1 MLAKVFKAH
10 GSFGEKGAPVS
21 TNLRKTILILLVV
34 MGLLALSLAPVAA
47 QSACGTHVV
56 RAGENLFRIG
66 LRYGVDYRVL
76 AAVNGIYN
84 PARIYA
90 GQVLTIPCA
99 GAVPSVPSSFVPAVI
114 NTQVVVPAAALQ
126 PQYLPQPAVP
136 APHVP
141 YAPPTYS
148 GGWSGYQPQQTGYI
162 DCAGFRAT
170 SPVDGFPLGT
180 TTFYWDPPRSAA
192 LVARYQVRVLNERGQ
207 TVLAR
212 EVLSPGLNLIA
223 DMSVGAVGSGN
234 RFSWYVVA
242 VTADNR
248 VCQSQVVSIPR
259 EWSPLG

>member
-1 MLAKVFKAH
+1 MMTVTVFYTRLARI
-10 GSFGEKGAPVS
+10 SEEGAFVIARG
-21 TNLRKTILILLVV
+21 LKIVLIVLAVV
-34 MGLLALSLAPVAA
+34 MLLALSLAPAAA

-66 LRYGVDYRVL
+66 LRYGVDYRTL
-76 AAVNGIYN
+76 AAFNGIYD

-90 GQVLTIPCA
+90 GQILQLPCA
-99 GAVPSVPSSFVPAVI
+99 GAAPSVPVPAVI
-114 NTQVVVPAAALQ
+114 NTQVVIPAAALQ
-126 PQYLPQPAVP
+126 PQYLPYSVP
-136 APHVP
+136 VP
-141 YAPPTYS
+141 YVSPAYA
-148 GGWSGYQPQQTGYI
+148 GGWGSYQPPLTNHV

-180 TTFYWDPPRSAA
+180 VTFYWDPPRSAA

-212 EVLSPGLNLIA
+212 EVLSPGLNLTA
-223 DMSVGAVGSGN
+223 DAGVGAFGPGN

-259 EWSPLG
+259 EWSSQG

>member
-1 MLAKVFKAH
+1 MLTR
-10 GSFGEKGAPVS
+10 VS
-21 TNLRKTILILLVV
+21 RAALLVLV
-34 MGLLALSLAPVAA
+34 VTALLALFLAPAAA

-66 LRYGVDYRVL
+66 LRYGVDYRAL
-76 AAVNGIYN
+76 AAFNGIYD

-90 GQVLTIPCA
+90 GQVLQLPCA
-99 GAVPSVPSSFVPAVI
+99 GTLPSAPPVIVPAVI
-114 NTQVVVPAAALQ
+114 NPQVVIPAAPLQ
-126 PQYLPQPAVP
+126 PQYPPYSVP
-136 APHVP
+136 VP
-141 YAPPTYS
+141 YAPPVYA
-148 GGWSGYQPQQTGYI
+148 GGWGGYQPQQANHV

-180 TTFYWDPPRSAA
+180 VTFYWDPPRSAA

-212 EVLSPGLNLIA
+212 ETLSPGLNLTA
-223 DMSVGAVGSGN
+223 NTSVGALGPGN

-248 VCQSQVVSIPR
+248 VCQSQIVTIPR
-259 EWSPLG
+259 EWSSQG